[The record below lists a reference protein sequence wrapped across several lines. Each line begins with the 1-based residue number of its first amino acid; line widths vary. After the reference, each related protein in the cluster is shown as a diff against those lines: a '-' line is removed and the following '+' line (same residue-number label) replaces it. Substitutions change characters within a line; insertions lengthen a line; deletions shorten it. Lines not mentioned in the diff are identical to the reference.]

1 MAMRSD
7 RMLIVAGAALVGIAG
22 CAPVDSGFGEAA
34 RYDTAIQTIDP
45 DPVYPADS
53 LQPGYFGE
61 KAQKATERYRKGQTK
76 ALRIEGTASGS
87 GGGGSGGGGSGGS
100 TPGGSN

>member
-7 RMLIVAGAALVGIAG
+7 RMLILAGAMLAG
-22 CAPVDSGFGEAA
+22 VTACTPVDPGFGEAV
-34 RYDTAIQTIDP
+34 RYDQAIQTIDP

-53 LQPGYFGE
+53 LKPGYFGE

-76 ALRIEGTASGS
+76 PVRTEST
-87 GGGGSGGGGSGGS
+87 GGGGSGGS
-100 TPGGSN
+100 GSGGGSGGSN

>member
-7 RMLIVAGAALVGIAG
+7 RMLIVAGAALVGVAA
-22 CAPVDSGFGEAA
+22 CTPVDSGFGEAV
-34 RYDTAIQTIDP
+34 RYDMAIQTIDP

-61 KAQKATERYRKGQTK
+61 KAQKATERYRKGTTK
-76 ALRIEGTASGS
+76 PLKTISAS
-87 GGGGSGGGGSGGS
+87 GGSGGGGGGGGTGGGS
-100 TPGGSN
+100 TPGS

>member
-1 MAMRSD
+1 MRSE
-7 RMLIVAGAALVGIAG
+7 RMLIVAGALLLGATA
-22 CAPVDSGFGEAA
+22 CTPVDAGFGEAA

-45 DPVYPADS
+45 DPVYPEGS
-53 LQPGYFGE
+53 LQPGYHGE

-76 ALRIEGTASGS
+76 ALRRETTSGGSS
-87 GGGGSGGGGSGGS
+87 GGGGGGGGTGGGS

>member
-7 RMLIVAGAALVGIAG
+7 RFLIVAGASLVATAA
-22 CAPVDSGFGEAA
+22 CAPVDSGFGEAQ

-45 DPVYPADS
+45 DPVYPADA

-61 KAQKATERYRKGQTK
+61 KAQKATERYRKGTTK
-76 ALRIEGTASGS
+76 PIRRESTSSGS
-87 GGGGSGGGGSGGS
+87 GGGGSGG
-100 TPGGSN
+100 SN